1 MTRGTKRS
9 HTSATAAGSKRRT
22 RQQGG
27 VEELASGALRVRVY
41 AGVDPVTK
49 QPHYLRE
56 TIPAGPNA
64 WTLAEQTRTRL
75 LNEVNE
81 RRNHS
86 GGRRSCRRRGGG
98 PCPPAG
104 TAESVAV
111 SGVIWLVLL
120 VAHTGSGVRSAP

>member
-1 MTRGTKRS
+1 M
-9 HTSATAAGSKRRT
+9 AAGSKRRT

-81 RRNHS
+81 RRNPRTS
-86 GGRRSCRRRGGG
+86 STVTQLLRRY
-98 PCPPAG
+98 
-104 TAESVAV
+104 
-111 SGVIWLVLL
+111 LDQ
-120 VAHTGSGVRSAP
+120 